1 MHTHPYTYRPL
12 RPPHGSA
19 TLTNA
24 SCPLSAATLH
34 VQPAIDFFESLLAT
48 RLPALAAHIS
58 SLGIPT
64 DAYLVPWL
72 LTLFAR
78 SLPLSTASRIWDR
91 VLAEGE
97 GETFRAAIALMQLLQ
112 PVLLLAGFEEALQL
126 LQQLPFGQQLSVG
139 GGGASPIAGGHADA
153 PSPLSTSATVTRA
166 RAAEAH
172 QLALA
177 ARLAEAALLEAM
189 SKVQLPKIEF
199 EQLMMRCIAHAP
211 S

>member
-19 TLTNA
+19 TLTTA

-139 GGGASPIAGGHADA
+139 GGGASG
-153 PSPLSTSATVTRA
+153 
-166 RAAEAH
+166 AAEAH
-172 QLALA
+172 KLALA
-177 ARLAEAALLEAM
+177 APARLAEAALLEAM
-189 SKVQLPKIEF
+189 SKVQLPKVEF
-199 EQLMMRCIAHAP
+199 EQLMMRCIVQAP

>member
-1 MHTHPYTYRPL
+1 M
-12 RPPHGSA
+12 
-19 TLTNA
+19 
-24 SCPLSAATLH
+24 
-34 VQPAIDFFESLLAT
+34 QPAIDFFESLLAT

-139 GGGASPIAGGHADA
+139 GGGASG
-153 PSPLSTSATVTRA
+153 
-166 RAAEAH
+166 AAEAH

-177 ARLAEAALLEAM
+177 APARLAEAALLEAM